1 MRPGP
6 TDAITIGWSF
16 RVLPKQRQMILT
28 YFDEVWEKSAEA
40 GPIMSRYEG
49 VLGSVKRTRNTCFS
63 FPPNKCNERQSVDA
77 N

>member
-1 MRPGP
+1 
-6 TDAITIGWSF
+6 
-16 RVLPKQRQMILT
+16 MILT

-40 GPIMSRYEG
+40 GPIMSRFEG